1 MTMKAKVSRIA
12 HVSAAALLLLAA
24 AAPHRAAAQ
33 DTQKDEGFFGKPAFV
48 LMPSVVIAPVF
59 SGIGSGDKGPTKA
72 YFNARFMTVVPTAS
86 PYFQLVAGA
95 QFLPN
100 GPHDEFS
107 RNNAPT
113 LFYGGIIPLA
123 FLTKATNGFFSLSV
137 DPLAVYALGGGGGD
151 RDFYGHE
158 FVLEGAVVANIGQ
171 KMFTNMGFF
180 SSTSAFFLLDQQ
192 LTHTRFF
199 DENGK
204 EQHDYWAPAIVT
216 GITIPIGR

>member
-1 MTMKAKVSRIA
+1 MRKIVP
-12 HVSAAALLLLAA
+12 AAVATLLLLAA
-24 AAPHRAAAQ
+24 PRPAAAQ
-33 DTQKDEGFFGKPAFV
+33 DAMAKDEGFFGKPSFV

-59 SGIGSGDKGPTKA
+59 SGFGSGEKGPTKA
-72 YFNARFMTVVPTAS
+72 YFNARFMTVVPTRS

-95 QFLPN
+95 QFEPN

-107 RNNAPT
+107 RANQPT

-123 FLTKATNGFFSLSV
+123 FLTKATNGFLSLSV
-137 DPLAVYALGGGGGD
+137 DPLGVYALGAGGGD

-158 FVLEGAVVANIGQ
+158 FVLEGALVANVGQ

-192 LTHTRFF
+192 LTHTRYF
-199 DENGK
+199 DESGSEK
-204 EQHDYWAPAIVT
+204 HDYWAPAIVT
-216 GITIPIGR
+216 GIVIPIGR